1 MLTLF
6 ICAMVF
12 IFPLFLNIHAA
23 IIGKNKKFYVGIYL
37 FGIIKILSGYAEKIS
52 DGFAFHLSNKK
63 ALIFNRKSLLTAR
76 KSIKPFMDY
85 HSIKIKTV
93 AELGSVDNEIAP
105 FAAVF
110 AASFINSF
118 LVWFFALKKPYLK
131 IENEFN
137 VYRNENVF
145 NAFCT
150 SVFVFNFLMIL
161 ISIIKIFS
169 EKIIY
174 AFKQRRKNK
183 NKFCD

>member
-1 MLTLF
+1 
-6 ICAMVF
+6 
-12 IFPLFLNIHAA
+12 
-23 IIGKNKKFYVGIYL
+23 
-37 FGIIKILSGYAEKIS
+37 
-52 DGFAFHLSNKK
+52 
-63 ALIFNRKSLLTAR
+63 
-76 KSIKPFMDY
+76 MDY

-93 AELGSVDNEIAP
+93 TELGSADNEIAP